1 MNMWAL
7 PIAPYLEERLEA
19 LCTFLGDWDV
29 IALQEVY
36 RRRNYIEIANAG
48 HKAGLV
54 HHHYFVQGVR
64 GRVDVG
70 VWVGV
75 LASAVATVFAHPSV
89 EPLYRLVSPFG
100 GMCEALA
107 KCCSRASPL
116 LMSCMR

>member
-64 GRVDVG
+64 GY
-70 VWVGV
+70 VWVCVGGCVGISCGHAV
-75 LASAVATVFAHPSV
+75 LFAH
-89 EPLYRLVSPFG
+89 
-100 GMCEALA
+100 A
-107 KCCSRASPL
+107 
-116 LMSCMR
+116 